1 MRVPDILERAIDFG
15 NERSHDNFFSFILKI
30 LFYIIPACI
39 LGKYTDKTIKKLEED
54 KTLGDNTL
62 YYILLQTFII
72 VLTFYVILQLFPKF
86 INELQVTLAGVFF
99 GSLYFNMQGNYIN
112 MIHGYIQ

>member
-1 MRVPDILERAIDFG
+1 MRVPDILERAVDFG
-15 NERSHDNFFSFILKI
+15 TERSHTNLFSFTLKI

-39 LGKYTDKTIKKLEED
+39 LGKYTDKTIKSLQEY
-54 KTLGDNTL
+54 KTLGENTL

-72 VLTFYVILQLFPKF
+72 VITFYAILNVFPKF
-86 INELQVTLAGVFF
+86 INELQVTIAGVFF

-112 MIHGYIQ
+112 MIHSYIQ